1 MPQLRT
7 SIWARLG
14 VVCVA
19 CSFLPSASIHAQS
32 SLDAQRLARARDA
45 CNAVA
50 AKEGYRIIRRDHET
64 LSGVSYTLPFH
75 VAHGTTETDVTCRY
89 DDQRHLA
96 TLPTFETLHV
106 TTTHTVSSTGSTV
119 ASRRCVSLVNA
130 KKGYTVERVG
140 DVTARGR
147 NLWDVALRVRRAGKG
162 TVDMTCRYNGASG
175 KYSLR

>member
-7 SIWARLG
+7 SMWARLG
-14 VVCVA
+14 VVCIA

-50 AKEGYRIIRRDHET
+50 AKEGYRVIRRDHET
-64 LSGVSYTLPFH
+64 LSGVSYTLPYH
-75 VAHGTTETDVTCRY
+75 VAHGTTETDISCHY

-96 TLPTFETLHV
+96 TLPAFETLHLAAA
-106 TTTHTVSSTGSTV
+106 HTATGSEL
-119 ASRRCVSLVNA
+119 ASRRCASFVNA
-130 KKGYTVERVG
+130 KKGYHVERVG
-140 DVTARGR
+140 DVTSRGR
-147 NLWDVALRVRRAGKG
+147 NLWDVALSVRRAGRG
-162 TVDMTCRYNGASG
+162 TVDMTCRFNAASG